1 MGIKFTPLGPGGVY
15 VIDPERFEDER
26 GFLARAYSDAEFAAH
41 GISRPLVEAII
52 SFNERRHTVRGLHYQ
67 RAPRAQ
73 AKLVRC
79 TAGAIYDVVVDLRPG
94 SETFGRWEAVEL
106 TARNRR
112 MLYVPEGFAHGY
124 QTLEDTTEVFYLASD
139 VYAPGHAGGVRWD
152 DPALGIKW
160 PATEG
165 VTINERDRTAP
176 GLEQNLF

>member
-1 MGIKFTPLGPGGVY
+1 MHSTEDGGREEVGIRFTPLGLCGAY
-15 VIDPERFEDER
+15 VIDPERFPDGR
-26 GFLARAYSDAEFAAH
+26 GFLARAYSAAEFAALD
-41 GISRPLVEAII
+41 ISRPLVEAII

-79 TAGAIYDVVVDLRPG
+79 TAGAIYDVVVDLRPT

-124 QTLEDTTEVFYLASD
+124 QTLEDATEVFYLASD
-139 VYAPGHAGGVRWD
+139 IYSP
-152 DPALGIKW
+152 
-160 PATEG
+160 E
-165 VTINERDRTAP
+165 
-176 GLEQNLF
+176 